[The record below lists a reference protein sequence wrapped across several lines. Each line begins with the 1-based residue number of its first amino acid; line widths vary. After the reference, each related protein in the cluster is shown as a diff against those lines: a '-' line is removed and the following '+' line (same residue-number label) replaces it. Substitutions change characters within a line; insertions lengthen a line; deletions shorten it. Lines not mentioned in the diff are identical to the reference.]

1 MRHDRSVPL
10 NAIEIGRHGGTPP
23 WLEYVV
29 RSVAM
34 GMQRTTKA
42 QIPSIDLVPVHNAMT
57 YGGRYFPKYNA
68 ILVYDN
74 PDDEL
79 TRTTTIHE
87 LAHWKTYCTEC
98 GSHGGHSK
106 CGYVGDHNATFYNV
120 LAPLYTALGAPRDAI
135 KLVEQGYPY
144 PRRMLR

>member
-10 NAIEIGRHGGTPP
+10 NAREIGRHGGTPP
-23 WLEYVV
+23 WLQNVIRGV
-29 RSVAM
+29 GLGVH
-34 GMQRTTKA
+34 GK
-42 QIPSIDLVPVHNAMT
+42 VPVPTVDMVPVTNAMT

-74 PDDEL
+74 PESEL
-79 TRTTTIHE
+79 TRTTLIHE

-106 CGYVGDHNATFYNV
+106 CGYVGDHNAKFYEV
-120 LAPLYTALGAPRDAI
+120 LAPLYRSFGAPAEAI
-135 KLVEQGYPY
+135 KLVEAGYPY